1 LEHQIVEL
9 LFRQVAVPYHVNV
22 ERTRRWRYQAKD
34 TPMFMDMTILD
45 ECRYLY
51 DWMPTTEM
59 VSAGFSNIE
68 RQLAYRFALDGVS
81 KHRRWYNSEYFFGTA
96 VIDQFTEPFEAKIL
110 HPRSDL

>member
-1 LEHQIVEL
+1 
-9 LFRQVAVPYHVNV
+9 
-22 ERTRRWRYQAKD
+22 
-34 TPMFMDMTILD
+34 MFMDMTILD

-81 KHRRWYNSEYFFGTA
+81 KHHRWYNSEYFFGTA
-96 VIDQFTEPFEAKIL
+96 VIDQHTKPFEAKIL

>member
-1 LEHQIVEL
+1 
-9 LFRQVAVPYHVNV
+9 
-22 ERTRRWRYQAKD
+22 
-34 TPMFMDMTILD
+34 MFMDMTIMD

-110 HPRSDL
+110 QPRSDL

>member
-1 LEHQIVEL
+1 
-9 LFRQVAVPYHVNV
+9 VPYHVNV
-22 ERTRRWRYQAKD
+22 EVTRRWRYQAKE

-59 VSAGFSNIE
+59 VSAGFSNLE

-81 KHRRWYNSEYFFGTA
+81 KHRRWYNNEYFFGTA
-96 VIDQFTEPFEAKIL
+96 VIDQDTDPFAAKTL
-110 HPRSDL
+110 YPRSDL